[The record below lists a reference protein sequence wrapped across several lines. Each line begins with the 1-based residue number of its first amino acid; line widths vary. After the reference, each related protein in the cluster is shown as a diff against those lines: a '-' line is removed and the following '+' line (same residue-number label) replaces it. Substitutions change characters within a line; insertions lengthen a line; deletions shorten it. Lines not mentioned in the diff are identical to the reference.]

1 MIACFVTGTDTGVG
15 KTLSSCAL
23 LHALAQ
29 HHPRVVGM
37 KPVASGAQRDGQAGW
52 ANEDS
57 IALRTAS
64 TLKVAAS
71 LDNPFLLADPVS
83 PHIAAER
90 ANVVVTLPPILAAF
104 QALHQQAD
112 AIVVEGA
119 GGWQVPLSPSLRIA
133 DLALA
138 LQLPVV
144 LVVAMR
150 LGCINHALLTAD
162 AIRASGLQLAG
173 WIASHVDPH
182 MLEPEANMN
191 YLRAHIGAPLLADI
205 LWQAQPDASTITVH
219 LPKEWTCKP

>member
-83 PHIAAER
+83 PHTAPHSRGVPSFA
-90 ANVVVTLPPILAAF
+90 P
-104 QALHQQAD
+104 
-112 AIVVEGA
+112 A
-119 GGWQVPLSPSLRIA
+119 G
-133 DLALA
+133 
-138 LQLPVV
+138 
-144 LVVAMR
+144 
-150 LGCINHALLTAD
+150 
-162 AIRASGLQLAG
+162 
-173 WIASHVDPH
+173 
-182 MLEPEANMN
+182 
-191 YLRAHIGAPLLADI
+191 
-205 LWQAQPDASTITVH
+205 
-219 LPKEWTCKP
+219 